1 MRILL
6 TKGTPSAPKSQSRFI
21 HIHKSL
27 GKSCLCSLEPARGT
41 ERKKHTE
48 TKTEKGERD
57 VRKAEEQTSYRKMS
71 LFATVHS
78 PWLSFFM
85 FI

>member
-27 GKSCLCSLEPARGT
+27 GESCLCSPEPARGT
-41 ERKKHTE
+41 ERKRTR
-48 TKTEKGERD
+48 TKTGNAEKMGG
-57 VRKAEEQTSYRKMS
+57 KEQTKRA
-71 LFATVHS
+71 LFATVNKS
-78 PWLSFFM
+78 RLSVSM
-85 FI
+85 SSGL